1 MILKEK
7 KKNQEIGVY
16 EKEIF
21 EELQK
26 VYKNEKFFKYVD
38 ENNYENFIYEKKK
51 NSTECKFVGK
61 NNVQIK
67 DKQNNYCH
75 IVYPNL
81 NAIKAFKNFIGKEIN
96 IESICDDD
104 SFFSSKENEKLSFIK
119 KGDSH
124 EYCKNTN
131 GTNKNG
137 INTIS
142 IDRQSN
148 KNFITRIDEIKNIIS
163 FIKNT
168 YNYKFIENENKK
180 TNKNEDYCEQILDI
194 FISIENMFNTI
205 INYGEICD
213 DSFYD
218 NSKYYK
224 YINKCCKNL
233 YYDENGIKSN
243 KTTIFELVD
252 ILKTKKKTDKMNI
265 LNYNNILSFQKF
277 VLKNNFEELTQKIS
291 IYESLFSEN
300 CLDEN
305 TVTMLL
311 SVFFFIN
318 ICLNDNIYKRIL
330 NYIYLINFKL
340 KKKKEYLENCNNIK
354 TLDMLYSYVQSI
366 TNNDQICYDD
376 FPKFVEMTFQ
386 LNLNKDVENLLCS
399 YKKLLKCEI
408 NMDLITKEANKL
420 NENIANISQN
430 LESINAQILKSYGG
444 LS

>member
-26 VYKNEKFFKYVD
+26 VYKKEKFFKYVD

-51 NSTECKFVGK
+51 NSSECKFVGK
-61 NNVQIK
+61 NNIQIK
-67 DKQNNYCH
+67 DKQNNYSH
-75 IVYPNL
+75 VVYPNL

-119 KGDSH
+119 KSDNH
-124 EYCKNTN
+124 EYYK
-131 GTNKNG
+131 NKNG
-137 INTIS
+137 INKIS
-142 IDRQSN
+142 INRQSN
-148 KNFITRIDEIKNIIS
+148 KNFITRIEEIKNIIF
-163 FIKNT
+163 FIKNS
-168 YNYKFIENENKK
+168 YNNKFIENENKK
-180 TNKNEDYCEQILDI
+180 TNKIEDYCEQILDI
-194 FISIENMFNTI
+194 FISIENTFNTI

-213 DSFYD
+213 ENFYD

-233 YYDENGIKSN
+233 HDNENGMKTN
-243 KTTIFELVD
+243 KTTIFELVE
-252 ILKTKKKTDKMNI
+252 ILKTKKNTEKMNI
-265 LNYNNILSFQKF
+265 LNYNNILSFQKL
-277 VLKNNFEELTQKIS
+277 VLKNNFEELTQKID
-291 IYESLFSEN
+291 IYESLLSEN

-311 SVFFFIN
+311 SFFFFVN

-354 TLDMLYSYVQSI
+354 TLNMLYSYVQSI
-366 TNNDQICYDD
+366 TNKDQMFYDD
-376 FPKFVEMTFQ
+376 FPKFVEITFQ
-386 LNLNKDVENLLCS
+386 LNLNKDVENLLCL

-430 LESINAQILKSYGG
+430 LENINAQILMSYEGFP
-444 LS
+444 